1 MADYQEIIY
10 EFIKNYDDIRKCN
23 FYELA
28 TPFEYYSAI
37 MLSDKYYKKFYHY
50 NDLDI
55 IYKEDNNLSKNYTGI
70 DLCDKIN
77 TLVQVKLIN
86 YTLNWRELSTFIAS
100 QNQYDPITRLPY
112 IKWLNLILTR
122 NSCSKL
128 ANNLLNHQSYNL
140 LTDTPYE
147 LEQFYNYCN
156 DLKNNPP
163 ITTDINLAIEDRDY
177 QTYSIDLI
185 KNNSDKNIYFCLPTG
200 SGKTYIFIMSIEIEY
215 DKKYIILVPLR
226 TLLKQTK
233 DEIIKRRPELTKNI
247 QCIGDG
253 NSKFDI
259 NKIITISTYHSVDL
273 VGDLN
278 NFHRVIIDEA
288 HKIIKPQI
296 YEEIEED
303 NNEEDDEED
312 NIKYTTIIR
321 EHIDNN
327 TNSLLFSA
335 TLDEPH
341 NENDLFYKVKIR
353 DLIDNNILTDY
364 QIRIPIFQ
372 DNANDI
378 SICQYIIKNY
388 NNMIIYT
395 SSQKEGKNITDIL
408 NSISKNSS
416 YYIDCNTPNKQRE
429 NILKDFKNGNIKY
442 LVNVRILIE
451 GFDAPICNGVILY
464 HISSNDKTIIQIIG
478 RALRK
483 YKNKLYAY
491 VVLPFINSEDSKDLK
506 FILRVLANNDPEI
519 HKRCINKKLGGYID
533 IDIIN
538 EENND
543 IDEIEKQEILMENK
557 FELVFDSLGNCI
569 KGNTDIWLNRLEK
582 IKEFINKYEKTPSC
596 SFKNREE
603 NTVVSWLS
611 IIKSKENYDY
621 EQQIIKINKYLLKEE
636 DVWINNLEKLKN
648 FINNNQK
655 TPSISKKIEE
665 KLLAFWL
672 LNQKTNY
679 NKKKNIMK
687 NDNINKIWEDFIDEY
702 ENYLFAGEDEWLNN
716 LEKLKDFININ
727 GITPSYSSNNKE
739 EKILALWL
747 LNQLTN
753 YNNKE
758 DTMKND
764 NIRKIWKCFI
774 EEYKN
779 YELTIEDKW
788 LNDLE
793 KLKNFININGI
804 TPSYNSKK
812 NKEMKCAI
820 WLSVQKINYNNKEEI
835 MKNNNIRK
843 KWKDFIDEY
852 KNYSLTIVED
862 KWLNNLEKLKNFI
875 NINGIIPSYSYKNCQ
890 EKILAL
896 WLLDQLTNYN
906 KQQIMKNDNIRKIW
920 KDFIEEYKNNSLTIV
935 DKWLNN
941 LEKLKEI
948 ININR
953 ITLSYNSNNNEEK
966 ISAFWLSVQNVNYYN
981 KQFIMKNKNIRTI
994 WEDFIEEYKNDLLK
1008 LPYDDK
1014 FNIKKLLGLKTQIIY

>member
-1 MADYQEIIY
+1 MANYQEIIY
-10 EFIKNYDDIRKCN
+10 ENIKNYDDISKCN

-37 MLSDKYYKKFYHY
+37 MLSDKYSKNFYHY

-55 IYKEDNNLSKNYTGI
+55 IYKEDNNLSKNDTGI

-77 TLVQVKLIN
+77 TLVQVKLRKN
-86 YTLNWRELSTFIAS
+86 TLNWSELSTFIAS

-112 IKWLNLILTR
+112 IKWINLILTR

-163 ITTDINLAIEDRDY
+163 ITSDINLVIEDRDY

-200 SGKTYIFIMSIEIEY
+200 SGKTYIFIMSIDIEY

-226 TLLKQTK
+226 TLLKQTN
-233 DEIIKRRPELTKNI
+233 DEIIKRRPELTNYI

-253 NSKFDI
+253 NNKFDI

-278 NFHRVIIDEA
+278 NYHRVIIDEA

-296 YEEIEED
+296 YEEIEEE
-303 NNEEDDEED
+303 NGEDEEED

-364 QIRIPIFQ
+364 QIKIPIFQ

-395 SSQKEGKNITDIL
+395 SSQKEGKIITDIL

-464 HISSNDKTIIQIIG
+464 NISSNDKTIIQIIG

-519 HKRCINKKLGGYID
+519 RKRCINKKLGGYID
-533 IDIIN
+533 IDIIY

-543 IDEIEKQEILMENK
+543 IDEIEKQETLMENK

-569 KGNTDIWLNRLEK
+569 KGNTDMWLNRLEK
-582 IKEFINKYEKTPSC
+582 LKEFIDNNGKTPSSKC
-596 SFKNREE
+596 KNREE
-603 NTVVSWLS
+603 NTLGHWLS
-611 IIKSKENYDY
+611 Y
-621 EQQIIKINKYLLKEE
+621 
-636 DVWINNLEKLKN
+636 
-648 FINNNQK
+648 
-655 TPSISKKIEE
+655 
-665 KLLAFWL
+665 
-672 LNQKTNY
+672 QKTNY
-679 NKKKNIMK
+679 NK
-687 NDNINKIWEDFIDEY
+687 
-702 ENYLFAGEDEWLNN
+702 
-716 LEKLKDFININ
+716 
-727 GITPSYSSNNKE
+727 
-739 EKILALWL
+739 
-747 LNQLTN
+747 
-753 YNNKE
+753 
-758 DTMKND
+758 
-764 NIRKIWKCFI
+764 NIRKIWEDFI

-779 YELTIEDKW
+779 YLLTYEELWT
-788 LNDLE
+788 NNLE
-793 KLKNFININGI
+793 NIKVFININGKR
-804 TPSYNSKK
+804 PSVYSK
-812 NKEMKCAI
+812 NKEQKTFGV
-820 WLSVQKINYNNKEEI
+820 WLRNQKTNYDNKKFI
-835 MKNNNIRK
+835 MKNEDIIK
-843 KWKDFIDEY
+843 IWEDFIEEY
-852 KNYSLTIVED
+852 KKYLLSGEEL
-862 KWLNNLEKLKNFI
+862 WLANLEKLKEFI
-875 NINGIIPSYSYKNCQ
+875 NNNGKTPSKYNKNIDTQ
-890 EKILAL
+890 RLGI
-896 WLLDQLTNYN
+896 WLSDKKKNYN
-906 KQQIMKNDNIRKIW
+906 DKQFIMKNEDIIKIW
-920 KDFIEEYKNNSLTIV
+920 KDFIEEYKNYLLTGEEL
-935 DKWLNN
+935 WLNN
-941 LEKLKEI
+941 LEKIKEF
-948 ININR
+948 ININGK
-953 ITLSYNSNNNEEK
+953 TPSQYNKNRQEN
-966 ISAFWLSVQNVNYYN
+966 ILGCWLSTQKRTYNN
-981 KQFIMKNKNIRTI
+981 KQNIMKNENIRKI
-994 WEDFIEEYKNDLLK
+994 WEDFIEEYKQ
-1008 LPYDDK
+1008 
-1014 FNIKKLLGLKTQIIY
+1014 FIITK